1 MNKFCEKVTNVGMIA
16 WLTVSQARYLIT
28 ALEKLKRNGYGAR
41 KEKGCVIQRKS

>member
-28 ALEKLKRNGYGAR
+28 ALEKLKRGGYGAR
-41 KEKGCVIQRKS
+41 KEKGCGIQRKS